1 MQWKFRRD
9 LMNKIK
15 IYILLFLA
23 TSLLAIPNPPDLGVG
38 SYILY
43 EPNTKKI
50 LVSYNSDEPVEPA
63 SLTKL
68 MTSYVVADY
77 LKEDF
82 INITDEPKIS
92 VKAWKTKGSRMFIR
106 EGTNVRVSDLI
117 KGMIIQSG
125 NDASV
130 ALAEH
135 VAGSEDNFAYLMNE
149 YASELGMANTSFNN
163 ATGLPDP
170 LNVTSAYDLAL
181 LTSALINDFPEHY
194 KYYSQKSFTYNGI
207 KQSNRNRL
215 LWRDEIFDGV
225 KTGYTQS
232 AGYCLVGSAIRGDMR
247 LVAVVLGSEDD
258 KRFNDVSLLMTY
270 GFRYFTTEKLF
281 SKEEPI
287 QDVKVV
293 AGKSETVKVGTK
305 DDIVLTLQKDL
316 RDNIRYEVSVGSQ
329 TLAPIEAMTTAGTL
343 KVLDSE
349 NNVLVET
356 EIVFL
361 ESVEE
366 LGFFQRLL
374 AIIWNWI
381 QSLFN

>member
-1 MQWKFRRD
+1 
-9 LMNKIK
+9 MNKIK
-15 IYILLFLA
+15 FYILLFLA
-23 TSLLAIPNPPDLGVG
+23 TSILAIPNPPDLGVG

-281 SKEEPI
+281 SKKEPI

-293 AGKSETVKVGTK
+293 AGKNETVRVGTK
-305 DDIVLTLQKDL
+305 DDIILTLQKDQ
-316 RDNIRYEVSVGSQ
+316 RDNIRYEVSIGSQ

>member
-1 MQWKFRRD
+1 MD
-9 LMNKIK
+9 KIK

-305 DDIVLTLQKDL
+305 DDIILTLQKDL

>member
-1 MQWKFRRD
+1 
-9 LMNKIK
+9 MNKIK

-247 LVAVVLGSEDD
+247 LVAAVLGSEDD

-349 NNVLVET
+349 NNVLIET

>member
-1 MQWKFRRD
+1 
-9 LMNKIK
+9 MNKIK

-305 DDIVLTLQKDL
+305 DDIILTLQKDL

>member
-1 MQWKFRRD
+1 
-9 LMNKIK
+9 MNKIK

-23 TSLLAIPNPPDLGVG
+23 TSILAIPNPPDLGVG

-305 DDIVLTLQKDL
+305 DDIILTLQKDL

>member
-1 MQWKFRRD
+1 
-9 LMNKIK
+9 MNKIK

-170 LNVTSAYDLAL
+170 FNVTSAYDLAL

-305 DDIVLTLQKDL
+305 DDIILTLQKDL

>member
-1 MQWKFRRD
+1 
-9 LMNKIK
+9 MNKIK

-23 TSLLAIPNPPDLGVG
+23 TSLLAISNPPDLGVG

-305 DDIVLTLQKDL
+305 DDIILTLQKDL